1 MAKLKTPI
9 ADQLSSQV
17 EEAAIQ
23 RIWAGV
29 QQRRHGSAFGRQ
41 RSIPT
46 WGWGLAA
53 AALSAVLLS
62 FVLHARRVPPAS
74 PLEASL
80 AGPLVSRAG
89 QALSV
94 LGGEP
99 ASHDDLSDGSAI
111 QLDPGS
117 RLEVLENTSR
127 TFATVL
133 RSGRG
138 SFAVRPGGP
147 RRWTIEAGV
156 ATVEVV
162 GTRFNVSRVA
172 NGVDV
177 SVEHGVVL
185 VRSELIPDHVQRLT
199 AGQKLSIREPARDPV
214 PEPHEA
220 QATPP
225 LGSAAPGKPAAEVVP
240 SMDQL
245 LEQADARRLHG
256 DVSGAEAALRLALK
270 AHAHE
275 PRAALTAFTLGKL
288 LMDAAGRPR
297 EAAAAFAQCLAA
309 SPPGVM
315 AEDAQARLAEAHGRA
330 GDLEAARIAARQ
342 YRSRYPSGR
351 HLAELSRWL
360 DAP

>member
-1 MAKLKTPI
+1 MTKLKAPI
-9 ADQLSSQV
+9 AEHLESHV

-23 RIWAGV
+23 RIWTGV
-29 QQRRHGSAFGRQ
+29 QQRRRRGAFMHG
-41 RSIPT
+41 RSMPV
-46 WGWGLAA
+46 WGWGLAS
-53 AALSAVLLS
+53 AALSAFVLLL
-62 FVLHARRVPPAS
+62 VLHARRVPPAG
-74 PLEASL
+74 PVEAAL

-99 ASHDDLSDGSAI
+99 ASQNELSDGSAI

-162 GTRFNVSRVA
+162 GTKFNVSRVA

-185 VRSELIPDHVQRLT
+185 VRSELIRDHVQRLT
-199 AGQKLSIREPARDPV
+199 AGQKLSIREPAPAAR
-214 PEPHEA
+214 EPQVA
-220 QATPP
+220 PP
-225 LGSAAPGKPAAEVVP
+225 LTSAAPSKPVAEVVP

-245 LEQADARRLHG
+245 LEQADARRLQG

-297 EAAAAFAQCLAA
+297 EAAAAFAQCLAS

-315 AEDAQARLAEAHGRA
+315 AEDALARLAEAHGRA
-330 GDLEAARIAARQ
+330 GDLEAASIAARQ
-342 YRSRYPSGR
+342 YRVRYPSGR

-360 DAP
+360 GAP